1 MPAIKG
7 RFRDATLVAVELK
20 VSWIFSQSF
29 PLLYAK
35 TAGFAPK
42 GISGKLGVARC
53 TLREEI
59 P

>member
-7 RFRDATLVAVELK
+7 RFRDATLGAVELK
-20 VSWIFSQSF
+20 VSWFFSQSF

-35 TAGFAPK
+35 TAGFVPK
-42 GISGKLGVARC
+42 GISGKLGAASC